1 MVRLASSDNALAA
14 LLLVSQRP
22 EGLRISTV
30 AELLGISYTGA
41 QKALEILAAD
51 ELVARHDHRN
61 RLVDSPLAHEAIR
74 FSLAFLDQDRGLSAL
89 ARANPAVEFCGLDDR
104 GMLVVIRRF
113 AEPADEMRLHEAVDL
128 LAGFHPTRKIEFAN
142 KDDLRDQLL
151 EDVAPRHRAARMRI
165 LAGSVDRTFP
175 DRTRHGDF
183 DAPRLGELNPMLATP
198 SRRRLRDLAR
208 RYGLQRILAFG
219 SATRADF
226 RQDSD
231 VDLLVEPAPGHHLD
245 LDDRIGLTV
254 EAERLFGRDVDLLT
268 APIRRPSLAERVRR
282 DGVVLYEAT

>member
-1 MVRLASSDNALAA
+1 MVRLATSDNALGA
-14 LLLVSQRP
+14 LLLISQRP
-22 EGLRISTV
+22 EGLRISAV
-30 AELLGISYTGA
+30 AEMLGISYTGA
-41 QKALEILAAD
+41 QKALGILAAD
-51 ELVARHDHRN
+51 GLVARDDHRH

-74 FSLAFLDQDRGLSAL
+74 FSLAFLDQDRALTAL
-89 ARANPAVEFCGLDDR
+89 ARANPSVEFCGLDDR

-113 AEPADEMRLHEAVDL
+113 AEPADEVRLHEAIRL
-128 LAGFHPTRKIEFAN
+128 LAGFHPTLKIEFAN

-183 DAPRLGELNPMLATP
+183 DAPRLGKLNPMLATP

-231 VDLLVEPAPGHHLD
+231 LDLLVEPAPGHHLG

-254 EAERLFGRDVDLLT
+254 DAERLFGRDVDLLT
-268 APIRRPSLAERVRR
+268 APIRRHSLAERVRR
-282 DGVVLYEAT
+282 DGVVLYGAT